1 MPKPKIIDTAD
12 TMTSSKL
19 SALKKAGV
27 ETIIRYDD
35 RRPRGGWKQIHP
47 AEAEL
52 IRDAGLRL
60 GIVYE
65 DAATAS
71 YFTRLEGILSATYA
85 RQQAA
90 KRGQPE
96 GSAEYF
102 AVDFDPTS
110 ADTRN
115 RIIPYF
121 DGVYQAF
128 DEQNGLPR
136 LYVGAYCSGLC
147 ATMLKA
153 KYPNILIW
161 ITCSLGFNGSR
172 DYVRA
177 GRHDLFQ
184 GTTSP
189 LKGACDKKFLGV
201 DCDFDEPNNPNWGWF
216 VPWGNFTPEPTLPPP
231 LPVSHD
237 IKWLQGIL
245 QNPLYGYHG
254 DIDGIVGAR
263 THTHLEKKPRTV
275 MSRSCVISFPFDR
288 RFRDSPS
295 QGDNNIRVHATKRL
309 WIATFKTRTGMLS
322 NVAPISGPETAESSR
337 RNGRKPEGNPRRK
350 PPPCSAQG
358 LSPQPGIQR
367 SRHPTRRGR
376 PLGCR

>member
-1 MPKPKIIDTAD
+1 MPKPKIINTAD

-47 AEAEL
+47 AEAKL

-90 KRGQPE
+90 KRGQPD

-110 ADTRN
+110 ADVRN
-115 RIIPYF
+115 RIMPYF

-153 KYPNILIW
+153 KHPNILIW

-172 DYVRA
+172 AYVRA
-177 GRHDLFQ
+177 GKHDLFQ

-201 DCDFDEPNNPNWGWF
+201 DCDFDEANNPNWGWF
-216 VPWGNFTPEPTLPPP
+216 VPWGNFTPEPTPPPP

-254 DIDGIVGAR
+254 DIDGIVGPLTEAAMIKYAE
-263 THTHLEKKPRTV
+263 THE
-275 MSRSCVISFPFDR
+275 IS
-288 RFRDSPS
+288 
-295 QGDNNIRVHATKRL
+295 
-309 WIATFKTRTGMLS
+309 
-322 NVAPISGPETAESSR
+322 
-337 RNGRKPEGNPRRK
+337 
-350 PPPCSAQG
+350 
-358 LSPQPGIQR
+358 
-367 SRHPTRRGR
+367 
-376 PLGCR
+376 

>member
-1 MPKPKIIDTAD
+1 
-12 TMTSSKL
+12 MTSSKL

-47 AEAEL
+47 AEAKL

-110 ADTRN
+110 ADVRN

-172 DYVRA
+172 AYVRA
-177 GRHDLFQ
+177 GKHDLFQ

-201 DCDFDEPNNPNWGWF
+201 DCDFDEANNPNWGWF
-216 VPWGNFTPEPTLPPP
+216 VPWGNATPEPTPPPP

-254 DIDGIVGAR
+254 DIDGIVGPLTEAAMIKYAE
-263 THTHLEKKPRTV
+263 THE
-275 MSRSCVISFPFDR
+275 IS
-288 RFRDSPS
+288 
-295 QGDNNIRVHATKRL
+295 
-309 WIATFKTRTGMLS
+309 
-322 NVAPISGPETAESSR
+322 
-337 RNGRKPEGNPRRK
+337 
-350 PPPCSAQG
+350 
-358 LSPQPGIQR
+358 
-367 SRHPTRRGR
+367 
-376 PLGCR
+376 

>member
-47 AEAEL
+47 AEAKL

-90 KRGQPE
+90 KRGQPD

-110 ADTRN
+110 ADVRN
-115 RIIPYF
+115 RIVPYF

-153 KYPNILIW
+153 KHPNILIW

-177 GRHDLFQ
+177 GKHDLFQ

-201 DCDFDEPNNPNWGWF
+201 DCDFDEANNPNWGWF
-216 VPWGNFTPEPTLPPP
+216 VPWGNSTPEPTSPPP

-254 DIDGIVGAR
+254 DIDGIVGPLTEAAMIKYAE
-263 THTHLEKKPRTV
+263 THE
-275 MSRSCVISFPFDR
+275 IS
-288 RFRDSPS
+288 
-295 QGDNNIRVHATKRL
+295 
-309 WIATFKTRTGMLS
+309 
-322 NVAPISGPETAESSR
+322 
-337 RNGRKPEGNPRRK
+337 
-350 PPPCSAQG
+350 
-358 LSPQPGIQR
+358 
-367 SRHPTRRGR
+367 
-376 PLGCR
+376 

>member
-47 AEAEL
+47 AEAKL

-90 KRGQPE
+90 KRGQPD

-110 ADTRN
+110 ADVRN
-115 RIIPYF
+115 RIMPYF

-153 KYPNILIW
+153 KHPNILIW

-177 GRHDLFQ
+177 GKHDLFQ

-201 DCDFDEPNNPNWGWF
+201 DCDFDEANNPNWDGSCR
-216 VPWGNFTPEPTLPPP
+216 GATPLLSLHPHRRCPSRTTSSGCKAFCKIRYT
-231 LPVSHD
+231 VTMATSTASS
-237 IKWLQGIL
+237 
-245 QNPLYGYHG
+245 
-254 DIDGIVGAR
+254 AR
-263 THTHLEKKPRTV
+263 
-275 MSRSCVISFPFDR
+275 
-288 RFRDSPS
+288 
-295 QGDNNIRVHATKRL
+295 
-309 WIATFKTRTGMLS
+309 
-322 NVAPISGPETAESSR
+322 
-337 RNGRKPEGNPRRK
+337 
-350 PPPCSAQG
+350 
-358 LSPQPGIQR
+358 
-367 SRHPTRRGR
+367 
-376 PLGCR
+376 

>member
-1 MPKPKIIDTAD
+1 MPKLKIIDTAD
-12 TMTSSKL
+12 TMTSPKL

-47 AEAEL
+47 AEAKL
-52 IRDAGLRL
+52 ISDAGLRL

-65 DAATAS
+65 DAAIAS

-90 KRGQPE
+90 KRGQPD

-110 ADTRN
+110 ADVRN

-128 DEQNGLPR
+128 DEQSGLPR

-172 DYVRA
+172 VPMLGPGSTTCSRAPQVRSRALATRNSLVSIVTSTRPTILTGVRA
-177 GRHDLFQ
+177 
-184 GTTSP
+184 
-189 LKGACDKKFLGV
+189 
-201 DCDFDEPNNPNWGWF
+201 
-216 VPWGNFTPEPTLPPP
+216 
-231 LPVSHD
+231 
-237 IKWLQGIL
+237 
-245 QNPLYGYHG
+245 
-254 DIDGIVGAR
+254 VGQL
-263 THTHLEKKPRTV
+263 H
-275 MSRSCVISFPFDR
+275 
-288 RFRDSPS
+288 
-295 QGDNNIRVHATKRL
+295 
-309 WIATFKTRTGMLS
+309 
-322 NVAPISGPETAESSR
+322 
-337 RNGRKPEGNPRRK
+337 
-350 PPPCSAQG
+350 
-358 LSPQPGIQR
+358 
-367 SRHPTRRGR
+367 
-376 PLGCR
+376 

>member
-47 AEAEL
+47 AEAKL

-172 DYVRA
+172 AYVRA
-177 GRHDLFQ
+177 GKHDLFQ

-201 DCDFDEPNNPNWGWF
+201 DCDFDEANNPKLGM
-216 VPWGNFTPEPTLPPP
+216 VRA
-231 LPVSHD
+231 
-237 IKWLQGIL
+237 
-245 QNPLYGYHG
+245 
-254 DIDGIVGAR
+254 VG
-263 THTHLEKKPRTV
+263 
-275 MSRSCVISFPFDR
+275 
-288 RFRDSPS
+288 
-295 QGDNNIRVHATKRL
+295 
-309 WIATFKTRTGMLS
+309 
-322 NVAPISGPETAESSR
+322 
-337 RNGRKPEGNPRRK
+337 
-350 PPPCSAQG
+350 
-358 LSPQPGIQR
+358 QR
-367 SRHPTRRGR
+367 HS
-376 PLGCR
+376 